1 MAITREQLSPDAT
14 CVITGTDGHCFK
26 VGEKVGLVLDDS
38 TNTPRFNSLKTGCD
52 QWVSLDQVS
61 FEDGTYNIK
70 VGDIVLK
77 EDVDTPLLV
86 TVVKDKLALIAHGYW
101 MPLDSYREEISAAYR
116 PAHNKASAAVFDG
129 TQDFSGKDYELVYRR
144 GDEVKEVTLTEVAEA
159 MNVDVRNLRIKE

>member
-1 MAITREQLSPDAT
+1 MAITREQLSVDAT
-14 CVITGTDGHCFK
+14 YVITGNGGHCFK
-26 VGEKVGLVLDDS
+26 VGEKVRLVLDDG
-38 TNTPRFNSLKTGCD
+38 TNTPRFKSLKTGCD

-77 EDVDTPLLV
+77 EDVDIPLLV

-101 MPLDSYREEISAAYR
+101 MSLDSYREEISAAYR
-116 PAHNKASAAVFDG
+116 PKNNLAASGVFEG
-129 TQDFSGKDYELVYRR
+129 FTDFSDYDYELVYKRD
-144 GDEVKEVTLTEVAEA
+144 DEVKEVTLTEVAEA